1 MKAKKIF
8 TNFRIILL
16 ILILALA
23 LIAINP
29 KFSQDGVAIRQ
40 ITKDSSAALG
50 GLQNPLPT
58 TPPTGRERIISIN
71 NIPINDEKSYYEM
84 VNSFPPNRSLTITTN
99 KNTYRLTTIP
109 NMKIEYV
116 NETIT
121 NTTVNITTNKTQT
134 VTSTVLVE
142 HKKILNG
149 TQDLGIT
156 VYKAPINNLRLGLDL
171 SGGTRVILKPK
182 EKVNSEDLNL
192 VMDNIKQRLNVYGL
206 SDIVVKSSKDLA
218 GDDYVI
224 VEIAGANK
232 NEVENLLSQQGKF
245 EAKIGQDSIFKGGK
259 DITYVCRSAECSG
272 IDRNYGCGQATTGYA
287 CRFSFQISLSPE
299 AAKRQADSTQ
309 KLSIKVDQGGNYLE
323 KPLDLYLDNEK
334 VDTLQISSDLK
345 GRVAT
350 DIVISGSGSG
360 ATQQEAAQDTINNMK
375 RLQTVLITGSMPV
388 QLEIIKSDGISPM
401 LGSSFISNAILIGLL
416 SILAVTVV
424 LIVRYRKPIIAIP
437 IVVTMMSEVFI
448 ILGFAAWVGW
458 NLDLASIAAIIIAIG
473 SGVDDQI
480 IIIDET
486 IHSGKRNIGRSWKE
500 RISQAFFIIF
510 ASYFTLVA
518 AMIPLWFA
526 GAGLL
531 RGFAITTIVGV
542 TAGVLITRP
551 AFAVITEILLK
562 KEDDDEK

>member
-1 MKAKKIF
+1 MKAKKL
-8 TNFRIILL
+8 FRNIR
-16 ILILALA
+16 ILILLVIIALA
-23 LIAINP
+23 ILAINP

-40 ITKDSSAALG
+40 ITKDSSAANAG
-50 GLQNPLPT
+50 MQNPGPT

-71 NIPINDEKSYYEM
+71 NIPVNDEKSYYDIIK
-84 VNSFPPNRSLTITTN
+84 NFPPNRSLTVTTN

-109 NMKIEYV
+109 NMKTEYE
-116 NETIT
+116 NKTIT
-121 NTTVNITTNKTQT
+121 NTTINSSTNKSYTT
-134 VTSTVLVE
+134 TSTTLVAI
-142 HKKILNG
+142 KKILPG

-171 SGGTRVILKPK
+171 SGGTRVILKPR
-182 EKVNSEDLNL
+182 EQVSAEDLNL

-245 EAKIGQDSIFKGGK
+245 EAKIGDDSIFKGGS

-272 IDRNYGCGQATTGYA
+272 IDRNVGCGQTTNGYA

-299 AAKRQADSTQ
+299 AAQRQAASTE
-309 KLSIKVDQGGNYLE
+309 KLAVKIDQGGNYLE

-334 VDTLQISSDLK
+334 VDSLQISSDLK
-345 GRVAT
+345 GRAST

-360 ATQQEAAQDTINNMK
+360 STQQEASQDTINNMK
-375 RLQTVLITGSMPV
+375 KLQTVLITGSMPV
-388 QLEIIKSDGISPM
+388 QLDIIKSDGISPM
-401 LGSSFISNAILIGLL
+401 LGSSFVDNAILTAVL
-416 SILAVTVV
+416 SVIAVTVV
-424 LIVRYRKPIIAIP
+424 LIVRYRKPILAIP
-437 IVVTMMSEVFI
+437 IVVTMLSEVII

-458 NLDLASIAAIIIAIG
+458 NLDLAAIAAIIIAIG

-486 IHSGKRNIGRSWKE
+486 IHTGKRNVGRSWKE
-500 RISQAFFIIF
+500 RMSKAFFIIF

-542 TAGVLITRP
+542 TAGVLVTRP
-551 AFAVITEILLK
+551 AFAAITEILLK
-562 KEDDDEK
+562 KDEDDEK